1 MRRTTPF
8 LAAGLVVVGLELST
22 QVASLTL
29 VRLSSGFHSMRAG
42 FGYLVSP
49 TRFVVGVSLLAI
61 GLFAFVAQMILESA
75 EGRVSAVGDVCPVCR
90 GDTERMKRLRMHRIL
105 STFMG
110 RRLTRRRCNACKWTG
125 LSVKY

>member
-29 VRLSSGFHSMRAG
+29 VRLSSGFQSMRAG

-90 GDTERMKRLRMHRIL
+90 GDTERMKRLRMRRIL

>member
-22 QVASLTL
+22 QAASLTL
-29 VRLSSGFHSMRAG
+29 VRLSSGLQSMRGG

-75 EGRVSAVGDVCPVCR
+75 EGRVSAVETYVP
-90 GDTERMKRLRMHRIL
+90 
-105 STFMG
+105 
-110 RRLTRRRCNACKWTG
+110 
-125 LSVKY
+125 SVAGTPSE

>member
-1 MRRTTPF
+1 MRRTTPL

-29 VRLSSGFHSMRAG
+29 VRLSSGFQSMLGG

-49 TRFVVGVSLLAI
+49 TRFAVGVSLLAI

-75 EGRVSAVGDVCPVCR
+75 EGRVSAVETYVP
-90 GDTERMKRLRMHRIL
+90 
-105 STFMG
+105 
-110 RRLTRRRCNACKWTG
+110 
-125 LSVKY
+125 SVAGTPSE

>member
-29 VRLSSGFHSMRAG
+29 VRLSSGFQSMLGG
-42 FGYLVSP
+42 FGDLASP

-61 GLFAFVAQMILESA
+61 GLFAFVAQMILERA
-75 EGRVSAVGDVCPVCR
+75 EGRVSAVETYVP
-90 GDTERMKRLRMHRIL
+90 
-105 STFMG
+105 
-110 RRLTRRRCNACKWTG
+110 
-125 LSVKY
+125 SVAGTPSE